1 MMVYRNMSIKT
12 KMVLMIL
19 LMMLLMAGLAFG
31 SFSYAYSIYDRQ
43 LYDKSY
49 RLLNLS
55 SASVDQELKR
65 LEALSLRIIAD
76 TQIQQGLIDLID
88 DDTEYSDYMSR
99 KQLTERLFEHI
110 NASERYVQSVHLID
124 PQDRVNRYGD
134 SVSFSEEKY
143 ALLIQA
149 AEAGNGAVRWVAP
162 DDADPMLIMVRQVRS
177 YEPMT
182 LKPLG
187 VLFLRINIQ
196 RLAEDYAGMASEHSD
211 IVLKDGD
218 QVIYPYKQISDAVTA
233 GLQPLPGGEGYEIK
247 KVDGEEVFLSQKHSS
262 YTGWRYY
269 NIVSYDDIFRGI
281 IWLKNTLI
289 LVFVV
294 ATLLVVALGA
304 GFARSLT
311 KPIRLLIGQMKE
323 VQHGDLEQ
331 MDANLSSQT
340 FRHMDEVGLLQRTFR
355 LMIARINMLIKENYA
370 NKLVIKE
377 TEFKA
382 LQAQINPH
390 FLYNA
395 LDSIHWL
402 AKKNAQGQISSMVV
416 SLGYLLRSSI
426 SLKRNVITVA
436 EELEIVRHYITIQQY
451 RFRDRLDFQMDVP
464 ETYNDALIP
473 KLTLQPLLENAIQ
486 YGLEPMIEPCA
497 IRLYAVRRD
506 DRLALV
512 VEDKGPGMEPDFV
525 QRVLDGEVETR
536 GTGIGLLNIR
546 DRVQLAF
553 GEEYGIE
560 VESEAGAG
568 TKVSVWL
575 PLPQEGVSS

>member
-1 MMVYRNMSIKT
+1 MMGYRNMSIKT
-12 KMVLMIL
+12 KMILAIL

-31 SFSYAYSIYDRQ
+31 SFSYAFSIYDRQ

-76 TQIQQGLIDLID
+76 TQIQQGLKDLID

-99 KQLTERLFEHI
+99 KKLTERLFEHI
-110 NASERYVQSVHLID
+110 SASERYVQSVHLID

-134 SVSFSEEKY
+134 TVSFSEEKY

-149 AEAGNGAVRWVAP
+149 AEAGDGAVRWVAP

-196 RLAEDYAGMASEHSD
+196 RLTEDYAGMASEHSD
-211 IVLKDGD
+211 IVLMDGG
-218 QVIYPYKQISDAVTA
+218 QVIYPYKHISDAVTA

-269 NIVSYDDIFRGI
+269 NIVSYDNIFKGI

-512 VEDKGPGMEPDFV
+512 VEDKGPGMEPDFLK
-525 QRVLDGEVETR
+525 RVLDGEVETR

-568 TKVSVWL
+568 TKVIVWL
-575 PLPQEGVSS
+575 PLPQEGSSS